1 MLGCGI
7 ALAKVNQLRNLLE
20 RGGQVSLTDCSHL
33 ANVYVPLVK
42 SEELSLLLAEICGQ
56 HVGLIFDGS
65 ARPAKL

>member
-1 MLGCGI
+1 M
-7 ALAKVNQLRNLLE
+7 
-20 RGGQVSLTDCSHL
+20 SLTDCSHL
-33 ANVYVPLVK
+33 ANVYIPLVK